1 MAAERWRDD
10 LRLDRIPEPATGRR
24 ASRGFV
30 WFVGAGPGDP
40 ELMTLRGA
48 RLLRTADI
56 VLHDALV
63 HPAILDEVSGQRID
77 VGKRCGR
84 HSMRQEEISAL
95 IVDLAARGRR
105 VVRLKGGDSGVLGRV
120 GEEALAL
127 AERDLPFEIVPGV
140 SSATAVT
147 SAAGIPLTH
156 RGLADSFVVATARRR
171 DDGRDFSIPT
181 YSASTTV
188 VLMMASG
195 TVSDWREQ
203 LLRSGYPAD
212 LPVALI
218 SAGCTELA
226 RVVETSVDEVEE
238 DLEQAGLQTPILA
251 VVGWVVTLRE
261 RLAGGLVRLAPVE
274 NKGRGTFWGGAE
286 PTCSEG
292 IPASAASSGRSEALA
307 EPPRRPWS
315 GLERS
320 QRKDG
325 VCFR

>member
-1 MAAERWRDD
+1 MAAQRWRND
-10 LRLDRIPEPATGRR
+10 LRLDRIPEPASGRR

-40 ELMTLRGA
+40 ELLTLRGA
-48 RLLRTADI
+48 RLLRTADV

-63 HPAILDEVSGQRID
+63 HPAILDEVTGQRID

-95 IVDLAARGRR
+95 IVDLALRGRR
-105 VVRLKGGDSGVLGRV
+105 VVRLKGGDSSVLGRV
-120 GEEALAL
+120 GEEALVL
-127 AERDLPFEIVPGV
+127 AERDIAFEIVPGV

-181 YSASTTV
+181 YAASTTV
-188 VLMMASG
+188 VLMMASR

-203 LLRSGYPAD
+203 LLRSGYPAE

-226 RVVETSVDEVEE
+226 RVVETSVAEVEE

-261 RLAGGLVRLAPVE
+261 RLAGGLVRLAPAE
-274 NKGRGTFWGGAE
+274 RKSRGVFWGGAE
-286 PTCSEG
+286 HACSEG
-292 IPASAASSGRSEALA
+292 IPASTVSSGPSGMQVGT
-307 EPPRRPWS
+307 PRRPWPS
-315 GLERS
+315 IERS
-320 QRKDG
+320 QGKDG
-325 VCFR
+325 ACFR